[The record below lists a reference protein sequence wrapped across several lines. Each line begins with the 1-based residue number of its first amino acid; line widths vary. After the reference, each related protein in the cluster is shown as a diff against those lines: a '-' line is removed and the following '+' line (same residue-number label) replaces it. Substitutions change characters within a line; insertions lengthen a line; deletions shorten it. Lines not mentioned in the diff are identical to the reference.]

1 MLGGV
6 LIGEEPLPWSG
17 PIFSHQISGERKET
31 GQTSQCC
38 LLPGNVWRYYILS
51 VRLLSSLYAIRY
63 GMISECWEVEPWKR
77 PHFSQLV
84 TVISTSL
91 EGMAGYLDLNSPS
104 PNTPLN

>member
-17 PIFSHQISGERKET
+17 PLLPHPISGERRET

-38 LLPGNVWRYYILS
+38 LLPGNVGRSIHIGIACVHLFS
-51 VRLLSSLYAIRY
+51 VCTIRY
-63 GMISECWEVEPWKR
+63 DMMRECWEGEPWKR
-77 PHFSQLV
+77 PNFSQLV

-91 EGMAGYLDLNSPS
+91 EGMAGYLDLN
-104 PNTPLN
+104 